1 MLPASVVLMLG
12 NPALIPKRIYDLLP
26 LLLTAMIYKNIAD
39 FGLSRPQPVWLIQEG
54 GVYSLR
60 EAAAVG
66 CPREGNKDKT
76 QTSGDHACKQVSE
89 VNYGGCDSFLFQ
101 VNSAPLGPQILG

>member
-12 NPALIPKRIYDLLP
+12 DPALISKRIYDFLP

-60 EAAAVG
+60 KAAAVG
-66 CPREGNKDKT
+66 CPREGNEDKT
-76 QTSGDHACKQVSE
+76 QTSGDHACKQASE

-101 VNSAPLGPQILG
+101 VNSAPLGPRILG